1 MNLTKNSKKLHG
13 KVFSGMEGSMNEEI
27 IDDEL
32 PLPNS
37 HVLEYDQVEEEE
49 EVEEDTTTWDVDE
62 SPNFG
67 DDDDIDDMN
76 DISIST
82 EVIMRFRKDCSEKD
96 STIDIQTNY
105 KHMKVQEATETIQAS
120 KEENDALIEKI
131 MTIEKNDCKNYFG
144 DDSSSRDNDDDDDDT
159 SPSQINKPIN
169 QIKNEGMGQKNIVQ
183 KQKEHIER
191 RNHVRATFSV
201 VWWALWLLLT
211 STITHA
217 SPAGGG
223 NSHNKGST
231 QESTTLRRIKM
242 EYKDAVSMGVAYNW
256 AKGEITKCKTK
267 TKKPSEGKQQQHPQY
282 PLRLGPLTSN
292 LRHWH
297 FSFRGCGIYEAGIYH
312 GRIILP
318 KDYPATP
325 PRVQLWTP
333 SGRFIPRH
341 DICLSASAYHP
352 ESWTP
357 RWTVISLVQALRL
370 HMLTNPQE
378 IGGMTSSTDETLEYA
393 RQSLKW
399 KLTWRVSGQKTI
411 TVDHDRMI
419 RQGAFDIIEEH
430 ASDDKMEE
438 DVVMEVEHVVDEEQD
453 DDQQARYERDEAVA
467 DNDGPKTKPRMK
479 KMVAPHQTTSSVL
492 FKVIKVFA
500 SPTRMALLLLGI
512 LFWILNAQ

>member
-1 MNLTKNSKKLHG
+1 MNLAKNSKKLLG
-13 KVFSGMEGSMNEEI
+13 MVFSGMQGTKNDQT

-32 PLPNS
+32 SVPNS
-37 HVLEYDQVEEEE
+37 HVREDDQEEEE
-49 EVEEDTTTWDVDE
+49 EDEEDTTTRDFDE
-62 SPNFG
+62 SPNYG
-67 DDDDIDDMN
+67 DDDDMDYMT
-76 DISIST
+76 DISKVT
-82 EVIMRFRKDCSEKD
+82 EVIKRLRKDCSEKD
-96 STIDIQTNY
+96 DTIDVQTNY
-105 KHMKVQEATETIQAS
+105 IHMKVQEATETIQAR
-120 KEENDALIEKI
+120 KEGNEALIE
-131 MTIEKNDCKNYFG
+131 TITSTAKNGC
-144 DDSSSRDNDDDDDDT
+144 RNDDDDDDCR
-159 SPSQINKPIN
+159 SSQIN
-169 QIKNEGMGQKNIVQ
+169 QIRNEGNGQKNIVQ
-183 KQKEHIER
+183 KQKEHFEG

-201 VWWALWLLLT
+201 VWWALLLLLT

-242 EYKDAVSMGVAYNW
+242 EYKDAVNMGVAYNW
-256 AKGEITKCKTK
+256 AKGEITTK
-267 TKKPSEGKQQQHPQY
+267 GKSKSTNPSEGKQQQQHPQY
-282 PLRLGPLTSN
+282 ALRLGPLTSN

-357 RWTVISLVQALRL
+357 RWTVMSLVQALRL

-399 KLTWRVSGQKTI
+399 KLTWRVSGKKTI

-419 RQGAFDIIEEH
+419 RQGAFDMIEKEASGDIMKEEQVMKEEH
-430 ASDDKMEE
+430 
-438 DVVMEVEHVVDEEQD
+438 D
-453 DDQQARYERDEAVA
+453 DDQEAKYELDEAFDHQANYDIDESIAA
-467 DNDGPKTKPRMK
+467 DDGPKTKPPSTK
-479 KMVAPHQTTSSVL
+479 KKTVAPHQTTTSAL
-492 FKVIKVFA
+492 FKVFKVFA
-500 SPTRMALLLLGI
+500 TPTRMALLLVAI
-512 LFWILNAQ
+512 IFWILNAQ